1 MKKLFAY
8 LAVFGMMS
16 FGSVAMAQDENAAA
30 DATEQ
35 AAPAAVEEAA
45 APAGEVAEAPV
56 TTPTDEEKSL
66 HQVLKEQFVE
76 GGVG

>member
-35 AAPAAVEEAA
+35 VAPGGSRGGLHDWLAIGELCRIAVCLRGSES
-45 APAGEVAEAPV
+45 PSVCLV
-56 TTPTDEEKSL
+56 C
-66 HQVLKEQFVE
+66 
-76 GGVG
+76 